1 MDIYAKNLIDYLNA
15 SPTPF
20 QSTAYLTGMLDKA
33 GAARLDLRDAWSLE
47 KGRLYY
53 FVRSETSIAAFRI
66 GGDPV
71 GDGVRIGAAHQASP
85 GLRVKPSV
93 STIDSGYERV
103 CVEPYGGLINHVWL
117 DRPLSVAGA
126 LRVKDGDGAKTV
138 LVNVKKPFLV
148 IPSAA
153 AHIVRDVNSNAQFNP
168 QTELCP
174 VFAQLD
180 PGAPKEKRFMK
191 YIAEAAGVSADD
203 VLSFELCLYD
213 AEPSCFTGA
222 YDEFISSP
230 RLDDSAM
237 AYAAVAGLCDAC
249 AAGGDVTSI
258 ALVFDHEE
266 CGSNTDRGAQSNTLD
281 MLTQRIFAGIGLTAE
296 DRFRS
301 FASSVAFSADMAHA
315 VHPAYTGKYD
325 PNMTARLGGGPV
337 LKTTEGQSYA
347 TSQLGSGYFK
357 LLCEKNGIPYQV
369 FFNRSDARGGGTIGP
384 IISSRLGLVTV
395 DIGNP
400 MLSMHSVRELGG
412 TADAGNMQKLF
423 CAFFN
428 DKKGL

>member
-1 MDIYAKNLIDYLNA
+1 
-15 SPTPF
+15 
-20 QSTAYLTGMLDKA
+20 
-33 GAARLDLRDAWSLE
+33 
-47 KGRLYY
+47 
-53 FVRSETSIAAFRI
+53 
-66 GGDPV
+66 
-71 GDGVRIGAAHQASP
+71 
-85 GLRVKPSV
+85 
-93 STIDSGYERV
+93 
-103 CVEPYGGLINHVWL
+103 
-117 DRPLSVAGA
+117 
-126 LRVKDGDGAKTV
+126 
-138 LVNVKKPFLV
+138 
-148 IPSAA
+148 
-153 AHIVRDVNSNAQFNP
+153 
-168 QTELCP
+168 
-174 VFAQLD
+174 
-180 PGAPKEKRFMK
+180 
-191 YIAEAAGVSADD
+191 
-203 VLSFELCLYD
+203 
-213 AEPSCFTGA
+213 
-222 YDEFISSP
+222 
-230 RLDDSAM
+230 
-237 AYAAVAGLCDAC
+237 
-249 AAGGDVTSI
+249 
-258 ALVFDHEE
+258 
-266 CGSNTDRGAQSNTLD
+266 